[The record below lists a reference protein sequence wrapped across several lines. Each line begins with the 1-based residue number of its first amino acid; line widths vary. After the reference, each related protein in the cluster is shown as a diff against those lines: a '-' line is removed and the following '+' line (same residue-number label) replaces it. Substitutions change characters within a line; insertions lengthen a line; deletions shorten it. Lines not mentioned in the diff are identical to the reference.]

1 MSAYIHQ
8 PSGILITQAQA
19 PEEWPPTPE
28 HAPEVLL
35 DLFSQ
40 HLIGLRDWV
49 VRRAYETLVQ
59 RQPYAHGRIHQRPFT
74 ALDALQLSAEDRDK
88 LVDVV
93 AVFVDEAIEHT
104 LSLLGARTNLV
115 GEYNAAEYKAVAY
128 ELTAQVLRDE
138 RTAAER
144 ASASAL
150 ATGDWQGYQVAEDQ
164 IEQEDQEFED
174 AEGGTADM
182 PEDEAFPEASRIPIG
197 RGAPLWFDYR
207 KWLSK
212 YCTFRRSARPSHF
225 M

>member
-59 RQPYAHGRIHQRPFT
+59 RQPYAHGRTHQRPFT
-74 ALDALQLSAEDRDK
+74 ALDALQLSTEDCDK

-115 GEYNAAEYKAVAY
+115 GENNAPGNKAGAY
-128 ELTAQVLRDE
+128 E
-138 RTAAER
+138 RTAPLPRNARTPPEPPR
-144 ASASAL
+144 A
-150 ATGDWQGYQVAEDQ
+150 
-164 IEQEDQEFED
+164 
-174 AEGGTADM
+174 
-182 PEDEAFPEASRIPIG
+182 P
-197 RGAPLWFDYR
+197 
-207 KWLSK
+207 
-212 YCTFRRSARPSHF
+212 RPP
-225 M
+225 